1 VEESSLYQK
10 FFYNGNRN
18 NFRKERGQEIMGE
31 NLAQLLEPIA
41 SQFRA
46 LNLPEPLT
54 HWGHPFFMSI
64 VMFAMGGYGVYAGW
78 KGRLLTAT
86 DVDAAIKSKTEHQK
100 IMPVM
105 FAFMAIGAT
114 GGILSLVIQKH
125 AVMASVHFWTAMTV
139 LTLLLVNG
147 IISGTGFGGNK
158 PELRKFHAY
167 FGSTIFGAMIVH
179 ALMGLKLGLSI

>member
-1 VEESSLYQK
+1 
-10 FFYNGNRN
+10 
-18 NFRKERGQEIMGE
+18 MGE
-31 NLAQLLEPIA
+31 QLSQLLEPLA

-64 VMFAMGGYGVYAGW
+64 VMFAMGGYGAYAGW
-78 KGRLLTAT
+78 KGRLLTET
-86 DVDAAIKSKTEHQK
+86 EPKVAIENKTNHAK
-100 IMPVM
+100 IMPAM

-125 AVMASVHFWTAMTV
+125 AVMSSSHFLTA
-139 LTLLLVNG
+139 TLLLTFLAIEG
-147 IISGTGFGGNK
+147 LIAGSGFGGNK

-167 FGSTIFGAMIVH
+167 FGSAILILMVVH